1 MSPSAQDLEQEIE
14 ESRARLDLT
23 IDRIQDRLTVSGIA
37 DDLMGTVR
45 EAEFGSVFDTALDVV
60 RRNPLPVLLIA
71 AGASWL
77 AWRMAQEARRPRAR
91 FHDVPTGEEIPV
103 LNTGEARVNDPDLS
117 PRHPTQ
123 DLAETP
129 GEISTSTR
137 AQAASTRS
145 GP

>member
-1 MSPSAQDLEQEIE
+1 MSPSAQELEQEIE

-23 IDRIQDRLTVSGIA
+23 IDRMQDRLSVSGIA

-77 AWRMAQEARRPRAR
+77 AWRMAQEVRRPRAR
-91 FHDVPTGEEIPV
+91 FDSVPTGEEIPV
-103 LNTGEARVNDPDLS
+103 LSRGEARVNDPDLS
-117 PRHPTQ
+117 PRPPTQ

-129 GEISTSTR
+129 GEISTSAR

>member
-1 MSPSAQDLEQEIE
+1 MTPSARELEHEIE

-23 IDRIQDRLTVSGIA
+23 IDRMQDKLSVSGIA

-45 EAEFGSVFDTALDVV
+45 EAQFGRVFDTALDVV

-77 AWRMAQEARRPRAR
+77 AWRMAQEVRRPRAR
-91 FHDVPTGEEIPV
+91 FDGVPSGEEIPV
-103 LNTGEARVNDPDLS
+103 LNTGEARVYDPNLS
-117 PRHPTQ
+117 SRHPTQ
-123 DLAETP
+123 DLTETP
-129 GEISTSTR
+129 GEISTSAR